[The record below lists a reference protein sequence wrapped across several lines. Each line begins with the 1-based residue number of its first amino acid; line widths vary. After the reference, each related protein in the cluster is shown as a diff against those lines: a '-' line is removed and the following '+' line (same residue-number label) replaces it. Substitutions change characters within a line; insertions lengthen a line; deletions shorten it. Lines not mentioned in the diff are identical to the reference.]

1 MTLEARFPGI
11 AGGTLSPTSGDY
23 IVRPADSMILEALR
37 RHEFCYVLS
46 SRQMGKSSLLARAAA
61 TLRAEGWRVV
71 PIDMTMIGTV
81 SCDIW
86 YQTLCQW
93 ILDGSDSALTV
104 SQLWRESG
112 VSEVRRFC
120 NLISALAE
128 ESEAPLAILLDE
140 IDSTIPLPFT
150 DDFFASLRSIH
161 NERAYH
167 PELEKVVFA
176 LAGVAAP
183 HDLIKDKHRT
193 PFNIGQRI
201 DVSDFTFEEA
211 ARLLNECSDFPQG
224 LQQHALQRI
233 LYWTGGQPYLTHLI
247 CRSVTRSADNTFA
260 SDPHEQ
266 VDRLVSAQLM
276 VDGNL
281 RRDSHLSHV
290 AERLKAYRG
299 IGGRRALQ
307 SILLRLHRGRLVSD
321 DPLSQPL
328 TALKLAGIVRVSSSG
343 MLRFTNEVYRRT
355 FSPSWVRTELRD
367 LSTPL
372 RRAAV
377 LLAASVLFGTG
388 FVAWIYPHQLLVTL
402 KSLDRDT
409 ATARALHGTLCW
421 FPWQRPKATQEYV
434 RVARNRLL
442 EEVRGSHYAA
452 AVKTYRELEPWD
464 VAAAEFVATA
474 VRSAYHETVDSTMRG
489 QLLQILSECGIVERD
504 LQRRHLAFVRLR
516 IAKLLDLFRAESHAA
531 IPPIAADNG
540 PVGEFSSGTMS
551 TTTRDMEV
559 ASIRPAAGD
568 EKKLLLEIGSLWD
581 EQVLLAHSLETMDFP
596 RGAESPSEAA
606 VPVLETIESET
617 VTWEPLDLLDCL
629 SVPDL
634 IDAAF
639 RRAAR
644 LRELNDLQGLSLARQ
659 HLQPSE
665 VREVFHDAWIEL
677 VIERTSE
684 LAARERSDLALALL
698 EACESD
704 DTSGRLRLYE
714 STIRSERKSGLIKQF
729 PSLNGVPFPFRSTL
743 DIQAT
748 LLSKQPLY
756 RSLKQNNFSVLISG
770 KTIVHFDHLQQSDSR
785 CHRFRGLVLD
795 VVWHPLQRLLFVS
808 TSDGRLS
815 WYKSDPN
822 TVVESIAVGQLAQ
835 RLLVV
840 DSGDLLTV
848 SNTFKENGVE
858 TLLRKWSISSQSNY
872 VRQTTVSDK
881 KTLVPNWQSAQVLGR
896 TIIFTG
902 FGRIFA
908 VNEQSLTADFTSDWI
923 FDGGHRVH
931 CLWAGND
938 SRCGLASTT
947 RDGSVAIAELQ
958 LEETAKQYN
967 VRIVQELCPSGRIID
982 VSGGTICVMP
992 NDQTLE
998 LYEQSGGQYRRTL
1011 SCPVST
1017 RLHSC
1022 AVSESGVAIL
1032 DETGVMEIL
1041 DRRSGQRIS
1050 TAFVPQA
1057 RHLAWHD
1064 PDALWICG
1072 IHSIE
1077 LWDHRRIGS
1086 PVTKSIPEDPD
1097 RHSESVFSEVLAALR
1112 QDESWKTHSQTAP
1125 LPETPDATRV
1135 AKFSSLKPLFQQ
1147 CVSSTGPEE
1156 DSRVAIQQIC
1166 SFEDPLGNGSVM
1178 YCAVAHDRDR
1188 GAARLIFLRKQDDR
1202 WQYLGQRVFNL
1213 LVRRLSDSGFTQ
1225 TPVKETGKLLF
1236 APQLRHMIFVDPSGD
1251 VFGATPVMDDWNV
1264 NETTTTTTL
1273 LQRLPLRTSPAH
1285 VSLLSSADRTFV
1297 GYASGAVAF
1306 DQNWKALRTYSFPFA
1321 TEVPAQ
1327 LSLRKT
1333 LTGEFL
1339 LAELVAASGR
1349 SSLVEVPIDGTM
1361 YERHPVRP
1369 QSIGPWEIDEFGLA
1383 KLDQSIEVASIPLA
1397 LTQSCFGLDVAA
1409 VPGGDGVLVVNAPQS
1424 GELQI
1429 VDLSGKSL
1437 ELQPGVD
1444 WITGFQHSDVKSGTQ
1459 QLTDFVELVV
1469 MARNG
1474 QVRVAEQKPNREMG
1488 RVDSPVVDLVRGS
1501 ERRRC
1506 RLQWNHSLLPTP
1518 VKDRIK

>member
-1 MTLEARFPGI
+1 MTLESRFPGI
-11 AGGTLSPTSGDY
+11 AGGTLSPTSVDY

-104 SQLWRESG
+104 SQFWRESG
-112 VSEVRRFC
+112 VSDVRRFC
-120 NLISALAE
+120 NLISALAQ

-183 HDLIKDKHRT
+183 HELIKDKHRT

-211 ARLLNECSDFPQG
+211 ARLLNECPDSPHGF
-224 LQQHALQRI
+224 QQTTLQRI

-260 SDPHEQ
+260 IDPHAQ

-281 RRDSHLSHV
+281 RRDSHLSHI

-328 TALKLAGIVRVSSSG
+328 TALKLAGIVRVSSRG
-343 MLRFTNEVYRRT
+343 LLRFTNEVYRRT
-355 FSPSWVRTELRD
+355 FSPSWVTTELRD

-377 LLAASVLFGTG
+377 LLAACLLFGVG
-388 FVAWIYPHQLLVTL
+388 FAAWIYPHQLLVTL

-421 FPWQRPKATQEYV
+421 FPWQRPTATQEYV
-434 RVARNRLL
+434 RVVRNRLL

-452 AVKTYRELEPWD
+452 AVKTYSELAPWD
-464 VAAAEFVATA
+464 VAAADFMATA
-474 VRSAYHETVDSTMRG
+474 VGSAYHETIDSTVRG
-489 QLLQILSECGIVERD
+489 HLLRILSECDIGEGD

-516 IAKLLDLFRAESHAA
+516 IAKLLELFRAESHAV
-531 IPPIAADNG
+531 IPSDAADNG
-540 PVGEFSSGTMS
+540 PVGQLSSGTMS
-551 TTTRDMEV
+551 TTTRDMEA
-559 ASIRPAAGD
+559 ASRRPEAGD

-581 EQVLLAHSLETMDFP
+581 EQVLLAQSLDTKDFP
-596 RGAESPSEAA
+596 RGTESPAEAA
-606 VPVLETIESET
+606 VPGLESGASDT
-617 VTWEPLDLLDCL
+617 VKREPLDRFGCL

-634 IDAAF
+634 IDAAI

-644 LRELNDLQGLSLARQ
+644 LRELNDLQGLSFARQ
-659 HLQPSE
+659 HLRPRE
-665 VREVFHDAWIEL
+665 VGAVFHDAWIGL
-677 VIERTSE
+677 VIERASE
-684 LAARERSDLALALL
+684 LVARERSDLALALL
-698 EACESD
+698 DACESD

-714 STIRSERKSGLIKQF
+714 RAIQSARQSGLIKHV
-729 PSLNGVPFPFRSTL
+729 PVLNRDTL
-743 DIQAT
+743 PISVLDVQGT
-748 LLSKQPLY
+748 LLSHRPLY
-756 RSLKQNNFSVLISG
+756 RAVQENTFSLLQSG
-770 KTIVHFDHLQQSDSR
+770 NVVIHYDHLQQSVTR
-785 CHRFRGLVLD
+785 RHRFQSTVLD
-795 VVWHPLQRLLFVS
+795 VVWHPLHRLVFVS
-808 TSDGRLS
+808 TLDGRLS
-815 WYKSDPN
+815 WYHTEFD
-822 TVVESIAVGQLAQ
+822 TDVESIDIGQMAH
-835 RLLVV
+835 RLLVL
-840 DSGDLLTV
+840 DDGDLLTV
-848 SNTFKENGVE
+848 GNIFEGNNLE
-858 TLLRKWSISSQSNY
+858 IRLRKWSISRQSKH
-872 VRQTTVSDK
+872 VGQTPVSDK
-881 KTLVPNWQSAQVLGR
+881 TTLAPNFQSAQVLGQ

-902 FGRIFA
+902 FGRVCA
-908 VNEQSLTADFTSDWI
+908 VDDQTLSVDFISDWI
-923 FDGGHRVH
+923 FEAGPQVH
-931 CLWAGND
+931 SLWAGD
-938 SRCGLASTT
+938 KSRCRLASTT
-947 RDGSVAIAELQ
+947 RDGNVAIAELQ
-958 LEETAKQYN
+958 LEETARQYT
-967 VRIVQELCPSGRIID
+967 VRIVHELSPSGRIID

-998 LYEQSGGQYRRTL
+998 LYEPSGGQYRRAL

-1017 RLHSC
+1017 RLQSC

-1041 DRRSGQRIS
+1041 DRRNGQRIS
-1050 TAFVPQA
+1050 AAFVPQA
-1057 RHLAWHD
+1057 RLLAWND

-1072 IHSIE
+1072 THSIE

-1086 PVTKSIPEDPD
+1086 PVTRSIPEDPD
-1097 RHSESVFSEVLAALR
+1097 RHSESVFSEVLAALS

-1156 DSRVAIQQIC
+1156 DSRIPIQQIC
-1166 SFEDPLGNGSVM
+1166 SFEDPLGTGSVM

-1188 GAARLIFLRKQDDR
+1188 GAVRLIFLRKQDDR

-1251 VFGATPVMDDWNV
+1251 VFGTTLDMDNWNV
-1264 NETTTTTTL
+1264 NGTTTTTTL

-1285 VSLLSSADRTFV
+1285 ASLLGSADRTFV

-1339 LAELVAASGR
+1339 VAELVAASGR
-1349 SSLVEVPIDGTM
+1349 SSLVEVPIDETV
-1361 YERHPVRP
+1361 YDQHPVRP
-1369 QSIGPWEIDEFGLA
+1369 QSIGPWEIDDFGLA
-1383 KLDQSIEVASIPLA
+1383 KLDQTIEVASIPLA
-1397 LTQSCFGLDVAA
+1397 LTHSCFGLDVAA
-1409 VPGGDGVLVVNAPQS
+1409 IPGGDGVLVVNAPQS
-1424 GELQI
+1424 GELKI

-1437 ELQPGVD
+1437 DLQPGVD

-1459 QLTDFVELVV
+1459 QLADFVQLVV

-1474 QVRVAEQKPNREMG
+1474 QIRLAEDKPNRELG

-1506 RLQWNHSLLPTP
+1506 RLQWNHSLLPMP
-1518 VKDRIK
+1518 VKDRFK

>member
-1 MTLEARFPGI
+1 MDFPRREMSASGLKPETVALQETLE
-11 AGGTLSPTSGDY
+11 
-23 IVRPADSMILEALR
+23 
-37 RHEFCYVLS
+37 
-46 SRQMGKSSLLARAAA
+46 
-61 TLRAEGWRVV
+61 
-71 PIDMTMIGTV
+71 
-81 SCDIW
+81 
-86 YQTLCQW
+86 
-93 ILDGSDSALTV
+93 
-104 SQLWRESG
+104 
-112 VSEVRRFC
+112 
-120 NLISALAE
+120 
-128 ESEAPLAILLDE
+128 
-140 IDSTIPLPFT
+140 
-150 DDFFASLRSIH
+150 
-161 NERAYH
+161 
-167 PELEKVVFA
+167 
-176 LAGVAAP
+176 
-183 HDLIKDKHRT
+183 
-193 PFNIGQRI
+193 
-201 DVSDFTFEEA
+201 TF
-211 ARLLNECSDFPQG
+211 
-224 LQQHALQRI
+224 
-233 LYWTGGQPYLTHLI
+233 
-247 CRSVTRSADNTFA
+247 V
-260 SDPHEQ
+260 
-266 VDRLVSAQLM
+266 
-276 VDGNL
+276 
-281 RRDSHLSHV
+281 
-290 AERLKAYRG
+290 
-299 IGGRRALQ
+299 
-307 SILLRLHRGRLVSD
+307 
-321 DPLSQPL
+321 
-328 TALKLAGIVRVSSSG
+328 
-343 MLRFTNEVYRRT
+343 
-355 FSPSWVRTELRD
+355 
-367 LSTPL
+367 
-372 RRAAV
+372 
-377 LLAASVLFGTG
+377 
-388 FVAWIYPHQLLVTL
+388 
-402 KSLDRDT
+402 
-409 ATARALHGTLCW
+409 
-421 FPWQRPKATQEYV
+421 
-434 RVARNRLL
+434 
-442 EEVRGSHYAA
+442 
-452 AVKTYRELEPWD
+452 
-464 VAAAEFVATA
+464 
-474 VRSAYHETVDSTMRG
+474 
-489 QLLQILSECGIVERD
+489 
-504 LQRRHLAFVRLR
+504 
-516 IAKLLDLFRAESHAA
+516 
-531 IPPIAADNG
+531 
-540 PVGEFSSGTMS
+540 
-551 TTTRDMEV
+551 
-559 ASIRPAAGD
+559 
-568 EKKLLLEIGSLWD
+568 
-581 EQVLLAHSLETMDFP
+581 FP
-596 RGAESPSEAA
+596 RGAESPGEAA
-606 VPVLETIESET
+606 APVLEIIEPEIG
-617 VTWEPLDLLDCL
+617 TWEPVDLFDCL

-659 HLQPSE
+659 YLRPRE
-665 VREVFHDAWIEL
+665 VGAVFHDAWIEL
-677 VIERTSE
+677 VIERASE
-684 LAARERSDLALALL
+684 LEARERSDLALALL
-698 EACESD
+698 DACASD
-704 DTSGRLRLYE
+704 DSSGRLHRYE
-714 STIRSERKSGLIKQF
+714 SMIRSARQSGVIKQI
-729 PSLNGVPFPFRSTL
+729 PVMSRGEIESLLDARGAVFGSHKGCHVFRQESFTV
-743 DIQAT
+743 
-748 LLSKQPLY
+748 
-756 RSLKQNNFSVLISG
+756 FVSG
-770 KTIVHFDHLQQSDSR
+770 KTAVHYNHSPKAEMR
-785 CHRFRGLVLD
+785 IHRFNGLVMD
-795 VVWHPLQRLLFVS
+795 VAWHAKSRLVFVT
-808 TSDGRLS
+808 TSDGQLC
-815 WYKSDPN
+815 WYQSDAD
-822 TVVESIAVGQLAQ
+822 TEVASLDLGQLGGQ
-835 RLLVV
+835 LQVLRN
-840 DSGDLLTV
+840 GDLLQAGSELREDLLFHEDRLMKGRLRRWSLQIQPKQIELTPIAEVTGDTV
-848 SNTFKENGVE
+848 F
-858 TLLRKWSISSQSNY
+858 
-872 VRQTTVSDK
+872 QTVNC
-881 KTLVPNWQSAQVLGR
+881 VGP
-896 TIIFTG
+896 TIVFTG
-902 FGRIFA
+902 FGRIGLCDD
-908 VNEQSLTADFTSDWI
+908 QSLATYYRSDRI
-923 FDGGHRVH
+923 FDFG
-931 CLWAGND
+931 
-938 SRCGLASTT
+938 SRIVFLGAQGET
-947 RDGSVAIAELQ
+947 RFQFAAIAKNGGVVIAEIECDHPDNQ
-958 LEETAKQYN
+958 CQTH
-967 VRIVQELCPSGRIID
+967 IVQELCPSGRIID

-1017 RLHSC
+1017 RLQSC

-1064 PDALWICG
+1064 PDALWLCG

-1097 RHSESVFSEVLAALR
+1097 RHSESVFSEVLAALS

-1135 AKFSSLKPLFQQ
+1135 AKFSSLKPLFQE
-1147 CVSSTGPEE
+1147 CVSSTGPEV

-1349 SSLVEVPIDGTM
+1349 SSLVEVPIDGTV

-1424 GELQI
+1424 GELRI

-1506 RLQWNHSLLPTP
+1506 RLQWNHSRLPTP
-1518 VKDRIK
+1518 VKDRFK